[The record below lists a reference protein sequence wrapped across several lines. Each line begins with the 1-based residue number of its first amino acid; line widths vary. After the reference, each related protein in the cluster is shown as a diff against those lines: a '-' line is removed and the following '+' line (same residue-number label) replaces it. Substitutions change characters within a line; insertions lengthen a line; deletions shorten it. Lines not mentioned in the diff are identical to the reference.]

1 MTRAHWLILFTLA
14 GCAAGP
20 DYHAPAAPETGAYT
34 ARPIAA
40 TATADGVAQ
49 RFVSGQDLPAQWW
62 TLFGSP
68 ALNTLI
74 DQALRHNPDLR
85 AADAALRAAREN
97 AGAARGALLP
107 ALDAGVQYS
116 RQKTA
121 NVLSSALTSGESL
134 YTLHTAQLT
143 VGYTLDLAGGVRRQ
157 VEAADAQA
165 EAQRFQFEAA
175 RLTLS
180 SNVAAAAI
188 QEASLRAQISATNE
202 AVRTGRQVFAVMQ
215 RQQALGA
222 IAMGDVVAQQAQ
234 LAQVEAS
241 LPPLL
246 KQLAQQRNLLAALT
260 GRLPSDEVLQTFELA
275 SLHLPVDLPV
285 SVPSTFVRRRP
296 DVAQAAAQLH
306 AATAQVGIATA
317 DMLPQ
322 LTLTANFGHSATQA
336 SALFGAGTGFWG
348 VVAGLT
354 QPLFHGGALLHR
366 KRAAEA
372 GLDQAVAQYQSTV
385 ITAFRNVAD
394 ALYALQYDA
403 GALAAQESA
412 EQAAARSLAIARESF
427 RLGASSYVS
436 VLNAQQAWYQSVVAL
451 AQARAGRYADT
462 VALFQA
468 LGGGWWESGDA
479 ADSHAPP

>member
-1 MTRAHWLILFTLA
+1 MKRTHWLIPVLLA

-20 DYHAPAAPETGAYT
+20 DYHAPAAPDAAAYT
-34 ARPIAA
+34 PRPVAQTD
-40 TATADGVAQ
+40 TAEGVAQ
-49 RFVSGQDLPAQWW
+49 RFAPGQDLPAQWW

-68 ALNTLI
+68 SLNALVE
-74 DQALRHNPDLR
+74 DALRRNPDLR

-97 AGAARGALLP
+97 ARSARGDFLP
-107 ALDAGVQYS
+107 TVDASLESS

-121 NVLSSALTSGESL
+121 DVLSPALASGESL

-143 VGYTLDLAGGVRRQ
+143 VGYKLDLFGGVRRQ

-165 EAQRFQFEAA
+165 DAQRFQFEAA
-175 RLTLS
+175 RLTLT

-188 QEASLRAQISATNE
+188 QEASLRAQIAATE
-202 AVRTGRQVFAVMQ
+202 EVVRAGREVLALMQ

-222 IAMGDVVAQQAQ
+222 IAMADVVAQQAQ
-234 LAQVEAS
+234 LAQAEAS
-241 LPPLL
+241 LPPLH

-260 GRLPSDEVLQTFELA
+260 GRMPTDELLQTFELA
-275 SLHLPVDLPV
+275 SLRLPVELPV
-285 SVPSTFVRRRP
+285 SVPSKLVERRP

-322 LTLTANFGHSATQA
+322 LTLTANLGHSAAQA
-336 SALFGAGTGFWG
+336 SQLFGAGTGFWG
-348 VVAGLT
+348 IVAGLT
-354 QPLFHGGALLHR
+354 QPVFHGGALLHR

-372 GLDQAVAQYQSTV
+372 GLDQAAAQYQSAV
-385 ITAFRNVAD
+385 LTAFHNVAD

-403 GALAAQESA
+403 STLAAQETA
-412 EQAAARSLAIARESF
+412 ERAAARSLAIARESY
-427 RLGASSYVS
+427 RLGASSYLA
-436 VLNAQQAWYQSVVAL
+436 VLNAQQAWQQSVVAL
-451 AQARAGRYADT
+451 AQARAARYADT

-468 LGGGWWESGDA
+468 LGGGWWEGREA
-479 ADSHAPP
+479 AQARPHS